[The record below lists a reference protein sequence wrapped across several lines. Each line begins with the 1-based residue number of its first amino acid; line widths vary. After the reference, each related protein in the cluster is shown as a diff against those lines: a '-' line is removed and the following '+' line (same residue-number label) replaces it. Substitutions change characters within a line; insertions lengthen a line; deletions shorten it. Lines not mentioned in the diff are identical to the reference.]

1 MLRIKSICK
10 EKNIK
15 LNALAKRLGITYH
28 SLHAIMTGN
37 PQLATL
43 KKVAEAL
50 EVTVRDL
57 FVEENEVSI
66 DINYADFTTRLTI
79 KDLIQISQ
87 LSSTDDNQH
96 CFKKEEMD
104 EEFEEEELD
113 E

>member
-50 EVTVRDL
+50 DVTVRDL
-57 FVEENEVSI
+57 FVEENEVTI
-66 DINYADFTTRLTI
+66 DVNYADFTTRLTI
-79 KDLIQISQ
+79 NDLINISK
-87 LSSTDDNQH
+87 LSSTDDTDEL
-96 CFKKEEMD
+96 FDEEEENE
-104 EEFEEEELD
+104 EEFEENELD
-113 E
+113 